1 MSVGTLFFADHDLPM
16 KSADEFI
23 KEFAKRTK
31 SNIILT
37 DASENIPNIT
47 RVHFSDDIKNT
58 WYFSYWR
65 TDGDF
70 DKVFL
75 QVYRGI
81 GMFFYNGEIQIRFEL
96 FGKSVEV
103 KEINVCG
110 KDELRNEYK
119 WYTVRDFLLKDT
131 EQGKIWLESLLET
144 GRKYLQPL
152 LHSKHILLLKDI
164 SSLVH
169 EKLYGEYLA
178 DRGMSFKE
186 ALSLT
191 SSTIIR
197 NDDCF
202 KYSNIFN
209 FSNVFADPIF
219 LFDL

>member
-119 WYTVRDFLLKDT
+119 
-131 EQGKIWLESLLET
+131 
-144 GRKYLQPL
+144 
-152 LHSKHILLLKDI
+152 
-164 SSLVH
+164 
-169 EKLYGEYLA
+169 
-178 DRGMSFKE
+178 
-186 ALSLT
+186 
-191 SSTIIR
+191 
-197 NDDCF
+197 
-202 KYSNIFN
+202 
-209 FSNVFADPIF
+209 
-219 LFDL
+219 